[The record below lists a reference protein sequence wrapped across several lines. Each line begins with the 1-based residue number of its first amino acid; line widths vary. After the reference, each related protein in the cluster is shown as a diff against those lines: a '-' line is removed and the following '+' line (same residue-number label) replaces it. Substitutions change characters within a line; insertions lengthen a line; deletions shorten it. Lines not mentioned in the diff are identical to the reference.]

1 MSKKFIT
8 IVFIV
13 FFSIMMWVFISLS
26 GDYFYTV
33 KLPITFSDIP
43 EGYAVSNYSDEDVS
57 ISLKGQGW
65 QLAQLTLGST
75 PEFIINV
82 DRSPGTHTIPL
93 RNALDQNRWLSSA
106 VQINEFSPDEIKY
119 KIEELAEKKVPVK
132 SNITLEFGEGY
143 GLVADTKVIP
153 ESVLVHGP
161 KSLVESL
168 DFVQTESK
176 VVTSVDKDLTETVN
190 IEPISNVEYDIDKVK
205 LEYDVQKIVDK
216 EFHNISVEIQNVPPS
231 KKLTVYP
238 EQISVILKGGIN
250 LLGKLNPDEI
260 KVSINFDQAI
270 KDTLGYLVPN
280 VIVPQ
285 FTELVDT
292 KPNKLEYIIQQL

>member
-13 FFSIMMWVFISLS
+13 FFSIMMWTFISLS

-43 EGYAVSNYSDEDVS
+43 EGYAVSNYSDEEVS
-57 ISLKGQGW
+57 ISIKGQGW
-65 QLAQLTLGST
+65 QLAQLTIGST

-82 DRSPGTHTIPL
+82 DSSPGTHTISL

-106 VQINEFSPDEIKY
+106 VQINEFSPDEIRY
-119 KIEELAEKKVPVK
+119 RIEELAEKKVPVVPNVK
-132 SNITLEFGEGY
+132 LEFTEGY
-143 GLVADTKVIP
+143 GLVADTQIYP
-153 ESVLVHGP
+153 ESILVRGP
-161 KSLVESL
+161 QSFIKGLAL
-168 DFVQTESK
+168 VQTESK
-176 VVTSVDKDLTETVN
+176 VLNSVNKSITETVSLESLNN
-190 IEPISNVEYDIDKVK
+190 IEYEIDKVK
-205 LEYDVQKIVDK
+205 LSFDVQKIVDK
-216 EFHNISVEIQNVPPS
+216 EFQNINVEIRNVPPS
-231 KKLTVYP
+231 KKITLYP

-260 KVSINFDQAI
+260 KVSINFNQAI

-280 VIVPQ
+280 VEVPEFTQ
-285 FTELVDT
+285 FVDT